1 MSGVFL
7 RQGDALVQLREAPYN
22 AESVLQELLER
33 YPELLAGEAND
44 DNDPTSPPAWLLV
57 RREASIALG
66 DGELRGMLDHLFLD
80 GDGVPTLVEVKRS
93 SDTRI
98 RREVVGQL
106 LDYAANASTH
116 WSAQTLRTWFE
127 TRCTD
132 RGEDPERALRDAFP
146 AVEDDAD
153 YWETV
158 RTNLAAGRLRLVFV
172 ADVIP
177 PSLRRIVEFLN
188 TQMAETEVLAIEVR
202 QYVDASGTQQTL
214 VPRVIGQTEAARAA
228 KGRAAAGPRWTRALV
243 LQALAERSGDAH
255 AEVAR
260 RLFAW
265 ADARGDLSEGFGRG
279 SKDGSWQVGW
289 WEPERYLWPFVLY
302 TYGRVE
308 VQFQHVA
315 KRRPFD
321 DPARREQLRQRLNAI
336 DGVEIAPELL
346 DRRPSIPLDALASEQ
361 ALAAFTDAID
371 WAFAAAAGDPHRTGA
386 DASAPAAARPT

>member
-1 MSGVFL
+1 MSGVFI
-7 RQGDALVQLREAPYN
+7 RQGDALVQLREAPYD
-22 AESVLQELLER
+22 AETVLQELIER
-33 YPELLAGEAND
+33 HPKLLASDAD
-44 DNDPTSPPAWLLV
+44 DGAASSPTAWLLV

-106 LDYAANASTH
+106 LDYAANAGTH
-116 WSAQTLRTWFE
+116 WSAQTLRAWFE
-127 TRCTD
+127 ERCAGH
-132 RGEDPERALRDAFP
+132 GEDPEQALRAAFP
-146 AVEDDAD
+146 DVEDAVD

-202 QYVDASGTQQTL
+202 QYVDASGTQRTL
-214 VPRVIGQTEAARAA
+214 VPRVIGRTEAARAA
-228 KGRAAAGPRWTRALV
+228 KGRTAGPRWTRAL
-243 LQALAERSGDAH
+243 LLETLAERCGDAH
-255 AEVAR
+255 ADVAR

-279 SKDGSWQVGW
+279 TKDGSWQVGW

-308 VQFQHVA
+308 IQFQHIA

-321 DPARREQLRQRLNAI
+321 DPALREQLRERLIAI
-336 DGVEIAPELL
+336 DGVQIEPALL
-346 DRRPSIPLDALASEQ
+346 DKRPSIPLDALQSEQ
-361 ALAAFTDAID
+361 ALATFTDAID
-371 WAFAAAAGDPHRTGA
+371 WAFETTATPRGT
-386 DASAPAAARPT
+386 